1 MSRQQNPSPRNP
13 EFFQSLFEKP
23 IKLDK
28 WDTTGVKHGLDDVIK
43 KIFNK
48 GFNFKENN
56 HLTDAKIVLSGLSVL
71 LALIAFVYDYLV
83 GYPASFP
90 VLLFCVSGYALLMLS
105 LYLFSFIFE
114 KSYVYSGT
122 ARDSA
127 GFTTNATLSVSTSL
141 KRFDHN
147 YNVTVSYRESKSA
160 SLITKS
166 QSCSI
171 AELFDAKGNLG
182 LDIFGAFVYKLC
194 TSVKS

>member
-13 EFFQSLFEKP
+13 EFFQNLFDKP

-56 HLTDAKIVLSGLSVL
+56 NLTDVKIILSGFAVL
-71 LALIAFVYDYLV
+71 LSLIAFVYDYLV
-83 GYPASFP
+83 GYPTSFP
-90 VLLFCVSGYALLMLS
+90 VLLFCVSGYALLMLA
-105 LYLFSFIFE
+105 LYVFSFLFE

-127 GFTTNATLSVSTSL
+127 GFTTNATIQVSTSL
-141 KRFDHN
+141 KRFDPN
-147 YNVTVSYRESKSA
+147 YNVKISYSDSKSGE
-160 SLITKS
+160 LITMS

-171 AELFDAKGNLG
+171 TELFDAKGNLG
-182 LDIFGAFVYKLC
+182 LDIFGAFIYKLY
-194 TSVKS
+194 TSAKS